1 MTIWK
6 KGYYPNFTIPT
17 GGPKITEILKGIQWT
32 HVNWYYRVLLV
43 HTYKHTNIHTCTNTW
58 QVKLLSSA
66 KLNFKYLPL
75 IYEKNAGIAEF
86 TEFNTKQVA
95 NRPAHLP
102 RVQAPVH
109 MLDGAPGV
117 HHRRRPQGMTKM
129 TQNTLNYF

>member
-1 MTIWK
+1 M
-6 KGYYPNFTIPT
+6 
-17 GGPKITEILKGIQWT
+17 
-32 HVNWYYRVLLV
+32 
-43 HTYKHTNIHTCTNTW
+43 YK

-66 KLNFKYLPL
+66 KLNFMYLPL
-75 IYEKNAGIAEF
+75 NYENNAGMTEF
-86 TEFNTKQVA
+86 TEFNVKQVA

-129 TQNTLNYF
+129 TQNTLNYFKLSYLYMSKQTNREN